1 MRRVLVWFM
10 MITLLLGGLI
20 GTMAYLVALVVTD
33 DRVFLTEEYGA
44 VFAFS
49 VVGLFAGVVSILA
62 LLDRLPRKLRLPNEW
77 LAFAAFL
84 VCIGVGTGIMLTGRL
99 YESTPFLALT
109 AMASLFGF
117 IARLVTRWS
126 PERSVGTRG
135 FIMPAIWGMIGA
147 PLTAV
152 AAQLVTVVMLVA
164 GGVAGLYLADA
175 SLLDNI
181 ESWITEVAETADLS
195 VIETPTVTFAALAL
209 LGIAAPLTEELTKF
223 LGVYILFRN
232 RIATKYGLF
241 LAGAAAGLGFAVVE
255 TLGYALMSGEAWPQI
270 MSLRAPVALIHVA
283 ATSIVALGWYRQR
296 QVGGNSLA
304 LFFLLAVLL
313 HAAWNS
319 LFVSMMIVAAGI
331 ESSEEIEPVAG
342 LMVLAAVSAMGA
354 VMIATVL
361 WIIGNARRLGR
372 ESRPMD
378 ETTFTPGGLQPVA
391 GSPAYSYQL
400 QTSERVH

>member
-1 MRRVLVWFM
+1 MRRVLVWFLM
-10 MITLLLGGLI
+10 VTLLVGGFV
-20 GTMAYLVALVVTD
+20 GTVTYLVALVVTD
-33 DRVFLTEEYGA
+33 NRRFLSEEYGA

-49 VVGLFAGVVSILA
+49 VVGLFAGVISILA
-62 LLDRLPRKLRLPNEW
+62 LIDRLPRRVRLPGEW
-77 LAFAAFL
+77 LAL
-84 VCIGVGTGIMLTGRL
+84 VFFMASVGAGIGVMLTGRFF
-99 YESTPFLALT
+99 EATPFLALIAT
-109 AMASLFGF
+109 ASLFGF

-126 PERSVGTRG
+126 PERPVGTRG
-135 FIMPAIWGMIGA
+135 FVMPAVWGMVGA

-152 AAQLVTVVMLVA
+152 FAQLVTVVMLVA

-175 SLLDNI
+175 SLLDNV
-181 ESWITEVAETADLS
+181 ESWITEVAETADLT
-195 VIETPTVTFAALAL
+195 VIETPTVTFAALGL
-209 LGIAAPLTEELTKF
+209 LGVAAPLTEELTKF

-232 RIATKYGLF
+232 RVATKYGLF

-270 MSLRAPVALIHVA
+270 MLLRAPVALIHVA

-296 QVGGNSLA
+296 QTGGNSLV

-331 ESSEEIEPVAG
+331 DTAETIDPVAG

-361 WIIGNARRLGR
+361 WIVGNARRLGR

-378 ETTFTPGGLQPVA
+378 ETTSVPGGLQQVT
-391 GSPAYSYQL
+391 GSPAYSYPI
-400 QTSERVH
+400 QTFERVQ